1 LGRPSRQLFDRG
13 ENQVTGRVGR
23 SDFVNG
29 RKVLSKPSTLIW
41 KAYLYCRFFKSM
53 STLFNRNRVVFLH
66 LSFWCVYVSFFLYQI
81 TSRWGRELAFERVIT
96 IATIQIVFAA
106 IAAYVNYF
114 IFLPRFLKRRNP
126 WLYLMEFAVPFAL
139 VMLSRM
145 ALERFLIDGF
155 TGKEEYLY
163 STRFIVQVITTN
175 FFIVSFVA
183 MLRFAVD
190 WLEFEA
196 KKKEVENE
204 KLTAELN
211 FLKAQIN
218 PHFLF
223 NTLNNLY
230 YLAYSKSENT
240 TEVIAKLSQMMR
252 YMIYDSNH
260 PKVLLSK
267 EIEYMQNYISL
278 ERLRL
283 NNQIPISFDIT
294 GNTENVRITPLI
306 FITFLENAFK
316 HGVSNSNPKAWV
328 KISIRMCDHEC
339 IYTVENSIGTE
350 QKDGNEKSGIG
361 LQNVKRRLELSYPGQ
376 YKLVTEDTR
385 EKYAVNLNLSI
396 N

>member
-1 LGRPSRQLFDRG
+1 M
-13 ENQVTGRVGR
+13 
-23 SDFVNG
+23 
-29 RKVLSKPSTLIW
+29 SKI
-41 KAYLYCRFFKSM
+41 FQ
-53 STLFNRNRVVFLH
+53 RNRVVFLH
-66 LSFWCVYVSFFLYQI
+66 LSFWCVYVSFLLFQV
-81 TSRWGRELAFERVIT
+81 TSRRRELDLERVIT
-96 IATIQIVFAA
+96 IATIQTTFAA
-106 IAAYVNYF
+106 IASYLNYF
-114 IFLPRFLKRRNP
+114 VFLPRFLRRRNV
-126 WLYLMEFAVPFAL
+126 WLYLLEFIVPFSL
-139 VMLSRM
+139 VMIVRLTF
-145 ALERFLIDGF
+145 ERYLIDGLSG
-155 TGKEEYLY
+155 TEEYLY
-163 STRFIVQVITTN
+163 TTRFVVFVITTN
-175 FFIVSFVA
+175 FFIVAFVA

-196 KKKEVENE
+196 KKNEVENE

-267 EIEYMQNYISL
+267 EIEYMRNYISL

-283 NNQIPISFDIT
+283 NDQIPIKFDVK
-294 GNTENVRITPLI
+294 GSTENVWITPLI

-328 KISIRMCDHEC
+328 NITIDLRDHEC
-339 IYTVENSIGTE
+339 IYSVENSRGAE
-350 QKDGNEKSGIG
+350 QKDGSEKSGIG
-361 LQNVKRRLELSYPGQ
+361 LQNVKRRLELSYPGK

-385 EKYAVNLNLSI
+385 EKYLVKLNLSVR
-396 N
+396 